1 MARKK
6 TTADP
11 TGDLAP
17 RPRGHRSLV
26 TKRDLQAYRR
36 RLEAELAELRAQR
49 ADLEE
54 STEASL
60 ADATGEVGFDE
71 EFADAGSFTFERER
85 DLSLV
90 DNAKDLIDKVE
101 HALARIDS
109 GQLRAL
115 RGLRRGHRGR
125 AAGRP
130 AVRDP
135 VPGRRP
141 PARPAAVTMAEPGAR
156 GRSRRALALY
166 GTAAAVLALDQ
177 LTKHLVVS
185 NLAGRPPVDLV
196 GDVVQ
201 LRYTTNSGGAFSL
214 LTGAPLF
221 FGIMAMVIIGG
232 IVYASRRAQ
241 PLSMLVILG
250 LILGGAL
257 GNLTDRLLRGDALL
271 RGEVVDFIKVGI
283 WPVFNLADSCVVVGG
298 ILLAIFLGR
307 AELESEQAPAD
318 TDRA

>member
-1 MARKK
+1 MTVA
-6 TTADP
+6 
-11 TGDLAP
+11 
-17 RPRGHRSLV
+17 
-26 TKRDLQAYRR
+26 
-36 RLEAELAELRAQR
+36 EA
-49 ADLEE
+49 
-54 STEASL
+54 
-60 ADATGEVGFDE
+60 
-71 EFADAGSFTFERER
+71 
-85 DLSLV
+85 
-90 DNAKDLIDKVE
+90 
-101 HALARIDS
+101 
-109 GQLRAL
+109 
-115 RGLRRGHRGR
+115 
-125 AAGRP
+125 
-130 AVRDP
+130 
-135 VPGRRP
+135 
-141 PARPAAVTMAEPGAR
+141 GAR
-156 GRSRRALALY
+156 GRSKRALALY

-241 PLSMLVILG
+241 PLAILVILG

>member
-1 MARKK
+1 
-6 TTADP
+6 
-11 TGDLAP
+11 
-17 RPRGHRSLV
+17 
-26 TKRDLQAYRR
+26 
-36 RLEAELAELRAQR
+36 
-49 ADLEE
+49 
-54 STEASL
+54 
-60 ADATGEVGFDE
+60 
-71 EFADAGSFTFERER
+71 
-85 DLSLV
+85 
-90 DNAKDLIDKVE
+90 
-101 HALARIDS
+101 
-109 GQLRAL
+109 
-115 RGLRRGHRGR
+115 
-125 AAGRP
+125 
-130 AVRDP
+130 
-135 VPGRRP
+135 
-141 PARPAAVTMAEPGAR
+141 MAEAGAR
-156 GRSRRALALY
+156 RRSRRARALY

-177 LTKHLVVS
+177 LSKHLVVS

-241 PLSMLVILG
+241 PMAMLVILG

-298 ILLAIFLGR
+298 ILLAILLGR

>member
-1 MARKK
+1 
-6 TTADP
+6 
-11 TGDLAP
+11 
-17 RPRGHRSLV
+17 
-26 TKRDLQAYRR
+26 
-36 RLEAELAELRAQR
+36 
-49 ADLEE
+49 
-54 STEASL
+54 
-60 ADATGEVGFDE
+60 
-71 EFADAGSFTFERER
+71 
-85 DLSLV
+85 
-90 DNAKDLIDKVE
+90 
-101 HALARIDS
+101 
-109 GQLRAL
+109 
-115 RGLRRGHRGR
+115 
-125 AAGRP
+125 
-130 AVRDP
+130 
-135 VPGRRP
+135 
-141 PARPAAVTMAEPGAR
+141 VTMASPGAT

-177 LTKHLVVS
+177 LTKQLVVS
-185 NLAGRPPVDLV
+185 NLAGRPPVDLI

-241 PLSMLVILG
+241 PMAMLVILG

-298 ILLAIFLGR
+298 ILLAILLGR

>member
-1 MARKK
+1 MTVA
-6 TTADP
+6 
-11 TGDLAP
+11 
-17 RPRGHRSLV
+17 
-26 TKRDLQAYRR
+26 
-36 RLEAELAELRAQR
+36 EA
-49 ADLEE
+49 
-54 STEASL
+54 
-60 ADATGEVGFDE
+60 
-71 EFADAGSFTFERER
+71 
-85 DLSLV
+85 
-90 DNAKDLIDKVE
+90 
-101 HALARIDS
+101 
-109 GQLRAL
+109 
-115 RGLRRGHRGR
+115 
-125 AAGRP
+125 
-130 AVRDP
+130 
-135 VPGRRP
+135 
-141 PARPAAVTMAEPGAR
+141 GAR
-156 GRSRRALALY
+156 GRSKRALALY